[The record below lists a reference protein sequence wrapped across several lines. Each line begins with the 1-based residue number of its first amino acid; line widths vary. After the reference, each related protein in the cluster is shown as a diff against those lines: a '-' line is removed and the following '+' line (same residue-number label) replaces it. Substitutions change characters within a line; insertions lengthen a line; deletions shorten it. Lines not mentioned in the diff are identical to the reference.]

1 MRRGKSSQ
9 AQPGDQVQ
17 EQRDWGQKEREES
30 EPALEHG
37 AVLVLTEDRDPAVP
51 AEWAFVRLVNHPGD
65 PAVVLVD
72 RDVGRRRRSAEPAGE
87 RLAGP
92 GLDDNA
98 KRHRDPSC
106 RLGCRGRVPASG
118 DLLERGVNRRIA
130 DEVVAPDFATDPVDP
145 LLTGLALAD
154 VSTPPAAISDSV
166 PIPGTEPA
174 AIAAALGSY
183 RNAVAFLA
191 PGAPMPAERRG
202 RAAPVSYTVG
212 PSYGVWRVIGI
223 RLLAGV

>member
-1 MRRGKSSQ
+1 VRRGKSSQ

-166 PIPGTEPA
+166 PIPRLRSLLRSRRLYEVIGTR
-174 AIAAALGSY
+174 S
-183 RNAVAFLA
+183 AFLPHVPRRKFDLHVGRVGARPA
-191 PGAPMPAERRG
+191 PGSKLRE
-202 RAAPVSYTVG
+202 VE
-212 PSYGVWRVIGI
+212 
-223 RLLAGV
+223 AGTST